1 MEKLKPLQYLWRDR
15 KRILGLPISFTR
27 YSLTED
33 RIFVEAGLLNLR
45 AEEIILYRVRDLSL
59 RIALSQRIFGVGSVI
74 IQSSDK
80 SSPVLELKNIKQPRE
95 VKELIHQQV
104 EAMKEARRLRVGEL
118 LEDNPSEQEVPL
130 DAE

>member
-59 RIALSQRIFGVGSVI
+59 RIALSQRIFGV
-74 IQSSDK
+74 
-80 SSPVLELKNIKQPRE
+80 L
-95 VKELIHQQV
+95 
-104 EAMKEARRLRVGEL
+104 
-118 LEDNPSEQEVPL
+118 
-130 DAE
+130 